1 VRTWKL
7 LPDCVPALIT
17 FIMTI
22 DDLSEEAKI
31 AYQAFQDM
39 GKSKQ
44 SYFTFLQEID
54 VKYKSGGAA
63 SIAENLQLEK
73 LLSVHDKNVIAF
85 NAAMTEVKDVD
96 ARTALIKLMS

>member
-1 VRTWKL
+1 MSVEELT
-7 LPDCVPALIT
+7 
-17 FIMTI
+17 
-22 DDLSEEAKI
+22 EEARI

-44 SYFTFLQEID
+44 VYFNFLQDID
-54 VKYKSGGAA
+54 IKYKEGGAP

-73 LLSVHDKNVIAF
+73 LLGVHDKNVLAF
-85 NAAMTEVKDVD
+85 NTAMAAVENVE